1 MDMHILSLLLDDELL
16 TINRAVGAL
25 RRRRV
30 TVSRLALGP
39 AGEGVARLTC
49 VLAADA
55 ATADRVARQFAKL
68 VGVRSAV
75 VLAGDQPARHELA
88 LIRVRDPGGLR
99 TELWRAVARY
109 PATVVSEGPDGV
121 VVRVAGPERVVR
133 AVEAELAAFGILE
146 VAASGPITLA
156 SAPSPG
162 ALIMEEAS

>member
-1 MDMHILSLLLDDELL
+1 
-16 TINRAVGAL
+16 
-25 RRRRV
+25 
-30 TVSRLALGP
+30 
-39 AGEGVARLTC
+39 
-49 VLAADA
+49 
-55 ATADRVARQFAKL
+55 
-68 VGVRSAV
+68 
-75 VLAGDQPARHELA
+75 
-88 LIRVRDPGGLR
+88 
-99 TELWRAVARY
+99 VARY